1 MVRHGSVGV
10 PVRVWLLALGLL
22 ATTSGPATALRFERW
37 VDSTMAIPG
46 GEGLFFL
53 DAERPAVCEL
63 GLVFQ
68 GLEPGRPLKS
78 GIYRA
83 IGPGQVEAL
92 VDVSTPIP
100 GWVGTFGKV
109 ENALCRGRSVVF
121 KGFGTQVAEQG
132 LYLWEGGQVRPLVTW
147 QTPSPHGASHL
158 TGFASVSLDG
168 RVLAFEALDQISARS
183 AVFTLSLDTGELRLL
198 AAEGDAVPARPGS
211 VFLGVGRTEVDG
223 EMVAFA
229 GGFHLLETGLY
240 LATPALS
247 RIADAT
253 TQVPGQPGQA
263 FRYFVSLD
271 ISEERTVFAAETLE
285 GSGLYQYEDGV
296 LSELLAPGTVTP
308 EGVLLRGIDRIQL
321 AGSRYAFFAG
331 LEVDPVQA
339 LYLARSASFEKV
351 IQAGAPFDGQN
362 VLRFEYVLVPEGLAL
377 LVWFFD
383 SSQALYVADLQGAT
397 EIPTLDTAGLATLV
411 LFLMA
416 AGWWVL
422 GRVRRRRAC

>member
-1 MVRHGSVGV
+1 MVCNGSVGACA
-10 PVRVWLLALGLL
+10 RVCLVALGLV
-22 ATTSGPATALRFERW
+22 ATTSSSATELRFERW

-53 DAERPAVCEL
+53 DAQRPAVCEL

-83 IGPGQVEAL
+83 TGPGQVEVL
-92 VDVSTPIP
+92 VDDSTPIP
-100 GWVGTFGKV
+100 GWVGTFSKV
-109 ENALCRGRSVVF
+109 ENPLCRGRSVVF
-121 KGFGTQVAEQG
+121 KGFGAQVAEQG
-132 LYLWEGGQVRPLVTW
+132 LYLWEQGQVHPLVTW

-183 AVFTLSLDTGELRLL
+183 AVFTLSLDTGQLRLL
-198 AAEGDAVPARPGS
+198 AAEGDAVPERPGT

-229 GGFHLLETGLY
+229 GGFKLLETGLY
-240 LATPALS
+240 LAAPALS

-253 TQVPGQPGQA
+253 TPVPGQPGQA

-271 ISEERTVFAAETLE
+271 ISEGRTVFAAETLA
-285 GSGLYQYEDGV
+285 GSGLYQYEEGV
-296 LSELLAPGTVTP
+296 LSELLPPGTVTP

-331 LEVDPVQA
+331 LEADPVQA
-339 LYLARSASFEKV
+339 LYLARGASLEKV
-351 IQAGAPFDGQN
+351 IQVGAAFDGQN

-383 SSQALYVADLQGAT
+383 SSQALYVGDLQGAT
-397 EIPTLDTAGLATLV
+397 EIPTLDTAGLATLALV
-411 LFLMA
+411 LMA
-416 AGWWVL
+416 AGWWTL
-422 GRVRRRRAC
+422 RRSNVRRPC